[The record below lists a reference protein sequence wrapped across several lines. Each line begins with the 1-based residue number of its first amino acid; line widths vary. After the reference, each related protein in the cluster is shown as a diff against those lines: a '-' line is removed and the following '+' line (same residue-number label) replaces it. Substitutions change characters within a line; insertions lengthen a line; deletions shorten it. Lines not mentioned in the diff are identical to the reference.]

1 MFFLQ
6 FSFGLSFEI
15 QFIVAFESG
24 EREKKSLHLL
34 LLHQDLLSHQ
44 SSNVTMIPSRLSSNV
59 SHARLGVSSASSI
72 LKVGGSRIASNSLKK
87 RTLARRNHHQQLPTS
102 TLSRCSTSTRST
114 ILNDDLRINENSI
127 RWFSSSRRDSTE
139 KGKEKEKEKSGMTLS
154 VTQQHRD
161 NKSTIGQVLEGEFS
175 VENRF
180 IPDQRCIG
188 AVESIRAER
197 KEHLEQ

>member
-1 MFFLQ
+1 
-6 FSFGLSFEI
+6 
-15 QFIVAFESG
+15 
-24 EREKKSLHLL
+24 
-34 LLHQDLLSHQ
+34 
-44 SSNVTMIPSRLSSNV
+44 
-59 SHARLGVSSASSI
+59 
-72 LKVGGSRIASNSLKK
+72 
-87 RTLARRNHHQQLPTS
+87 
-102 TLSRCSTSTRST
+102 
-114 ILNDDLRINENSI
+114 
-127 RWFSSSRRDSTE
+127 
-139 KGKEKEKEKSGMTLS
+139 MTLS